1 MTTMTM
7 TPGTRYDGASL
18 VERRPQTSPTCE
30 DTNVRLLRAHAAHAI
45 AEARPSGETHRGKP
59 PIVSTRLVVLM
70 HWTMFAACAL
80 RLALGP
86 L

>member
-7 TPGTRYDGASL
+7 QPAARFDGASL
-18 VERRPQTSPTCE
+18 VERRPQTGRCE
-30 DTNVRLLRAHAAHAI
+30 DTNVRLLRSHAAQAI
-45 AEARPSGETHRGKP
+45 AAARPSGETHRGKP
-59 PIVSTRLVVLM
+59 PVVSVRLVVM
-70 HWTMFAACAL
+70 MQWTMFAACAL